1 MFYSNLKK
9 WRKKMKKVVWGKL
22 AGVMVLILIASMVLA
37 GCGSNAGTSSGS
49 NEETATS
56 DSASES
62 DTTSEKSSS
71 DESTETSKGYKI
83 GFSAFAM
90 QQEWYQNI
98 ASGAKNEAESR
109 GIQLDIVDADSNAT
123 TQLESIE
130 NFITQ
135 GVDAIIISPV
145 EADSLAPVVKTAEEK
160 GIKVICESNMVE
172 GADTV
177 VGMSH
182 YDVAYQIGTYFAEY
196 CKENNVEPK
205 LLILGYEP
213 LENCRQRVEG
223 FKTGMDDAGLE
234 YEVKTEIDG
243 GFREVSLNVAT
254 DAFTANSDINCIFG
268 INDDSTIGAVEAA
281 KALGMDLDSIYA
293 ITYGLEGKAGRSA
306 LYEGGA
312 YKFAL
317 ASFPEAVGS
326 SCVKA
331 AVAAIEGEE
340 LPELYESPTAIVT
353 HDDFEEYFIKNGD
366 TWDINFDKLKSIEG

>member
-1 MFYSNLKK
+1 MKRSN
-9 WRKKMKKVVWGKL
+9 VGK
-22 AGVMVLILIASMVLA
+22 AASVLSIVLA
-37 GCGSNAGTSSGS
+37 AGMLLSGCGGTGGTGSTAASAAGSAGSASAASKSEVSGASSEAASGS
-49 NEETATS
+49 SEHANE
-56 DSASES
+56 
-62 DTTSEKSSS
+62 
-71 DESTETSKGYKI
+71 SKNYRI
-83 GFSAFAM
+83 GFSAYAM

-98 ASGAKNEAESR
+98 SAGAEAEAKAL
-109 GIQLDIVDADSNAT
+109 GIQLDVIDADTNAT

-145 EADSLAPVVKTAEEK
+145 EAESLAPVVKVAEDK
-160 GIKVICESNMVE
+160 GIKVICESNMIE

-177 VGMSH
+177 VGITN
-182 YDVAYQIGTYFAEY
+182 YDCAYSVGSYFADY
-196 CKENNVEPK
+196 CKENQVDPK

-223 FKTGMDDAGLE
+223 FKAAMDDAKLD
-234 YEVKTEIDG
+234 YEILTEIDG

-254 DAFTANSDINCIFG
+254 DAFTAHPEINCIFG

-281 KALGMDLDSIYA
+281 KALGIDLDGLCA

-317 ASFPEAVGS
+317 ASFPEAVGMT
-326 SCVKA
+326 CVDA
-331 AVAAIEGEE
+331 AVAAIEGET
-340 LPELYESPTAIVT
+340 LPEVYESPTAVVNREE
-353 HDDFEEYFIKNGD
+353 FEEYFVKNGD
-366 TWDINFDKLKSIEG
+366 TWNINFDKLSEL